1 MSFEAKQFIS
11 QSLAFNMQWEV
22 DTLSKENLSPIS
34 FDSVKN
40 EEPIVEETI
49 KPDMSEYASVQ
60 KQFKNL

>member
-1 MSFEAKQFIS
+1 
-11 QSLAFNMQWEV
+11 MQWEV
-22 DTLSKENLSPIS
+22 DTLSKENLSPIN

-49 KPDMSEYASVQ
+49 KPDMSEYATVQ

>member
-1 MSFEAKQFIS
+1 MSFEAKQLLS

-22 DTLSKENLSPIS
+22 DTLSKENLSPIN

>member
-1 MSFEAKQFIS
+1 MSFEAKQLLS

-22 DTLSKENLSPIS
+22 ETLSKENLSPIN

-40 EEPIVEETI
+40 EEPIIEETI